1 MADDDLGTD
10 ILQRLEP
17 VIARR
22 APEVVVV
29 LVKLTVTPEPGDHAY
44 VVVGIGEVKRNVAL
58 YASEKG
64 ERIARAGAV
73 ASLLPPGTVRAS
85 FELRLLGRDGGGD
98 GGEILDYSLSGT
110 LNMGDKP
117 GVS

>member
-22 APEVVVV
+22 APKVAVV
-29 LVKLTVTPEPGDHAY
+29 LVKLTVTPEPGDQAY
-44 VVVGIGEVKRNVAL
+44 VVVGVGEVKRNVAL

-64 ERIARAGAV
+64 ERIALAGAV

-85 FELRLLGRDGGGD
+85 FELRLLGRDGATAAKFS
-98 GGEILDYSLSGT
+98 ITACRAL
-110 LNMGDKP
+110 
-117 GVS
+117 